1 MKQTI
6 SGTYIA
12 EKHSIINNRVRKNAH
27 TISGNKLTISILSAT
42 SIWTTIG
49 RLFITSSPCP
59 KLGGSYFPER
69 QLWVSPGLAWEP
81 YLRLLRAWTGA
92 PLQPPR
98 ADNSKHPIDS
108 QCQGGGLK
116 QHPGRLAG
124 DNRPQLQSN
133 TRFSDYPASSFGKIP
148 RKNGQGLVHKM
159 RPCPLDAC
167 IRGRSRYLLG

>member
-42 SIWTTIG
+42 TIWTTIG

-92 PLQPPR
+92 PPFSHPGPTTASTPLTASAKGVGSSNTPAGWQEITALNSSRILASATIPPR
-98 ADNSKHPIDS
+98 VSARS
-108 QCQGGGLK
+108 Q
-116 QHPGRLAG
+116 
-124 DNRPQLQSN
+124 
-133 TRFSDYPASSFGKIP
+133 GKMG
-148 RKNGQGLVHKM
+148 KVW
-159 RPCPLDAC
+159 C
-167 IRGRSRYLLG
+167 IK